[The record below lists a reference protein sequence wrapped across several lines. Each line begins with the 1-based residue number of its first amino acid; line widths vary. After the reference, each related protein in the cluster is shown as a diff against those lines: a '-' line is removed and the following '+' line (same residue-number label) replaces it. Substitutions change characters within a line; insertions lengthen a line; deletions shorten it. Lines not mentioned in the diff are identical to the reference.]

1 MILRL
6 STAAARGA
14 VAIIA
19 ALCVGFLAFFGIRSA
34 LATHFAAQETLSGF
48 ASAVRLEPS
57 NAENWFSLGRY
68 WQYNFESPD
77 LDKAV
82 IAYRTSLSLDPI
94 SADTFLDLGAA
105 YEAMGDLSRAR
116 DAFASAK
123 RVYPLSAQVA
133 WSYGNFLLRQGELNA
148 AFLEIRRA
156 VAGDPRRGAEAFS
169 RCMRVDADIDRIL
182 TQVIPPSRD
191 VYLDII
197 QSLAID
203 SQTADAL
210 RVWGR
215 LVALHP
221 QLRLGRVQYLTEAL
235 RRQGLI
241 QDASRVWQQAA
252 SFSGFADLPQPAGS
266 VVWDGGFESGETGLS
281 YTWAFSPNA
290 HGVQI
295 RQDCRERHSGSCS
308 LRISFGGQ
316 FDLNFLDVCH
326 VVPVQPATA
335 YVFSAWVHARDLSTD
350 QGVHFVL
357 NGMSPPSAP
366 VLTSDVRGTVDW
378 QQIRADW
385 TAPPG
390 VHEAQICLARF
401 PSDQPDN
408 KIRGT
413 LWVDDVALVPV
424 ASGTAK
430 P

>member
-6 STAAARGA
+6 STAAERGA
-14 VAIIA
+14 VAVIA
-19 ALCVGFLAFFGIRSA
+19 ALCAAFLAFFGIRDA

-48 ASAVRLEPS
+48 SRAVRLEPS
-57 NAENWFSLGRY
+57 DAENWFSLGRY

-77 LDKAV
+77 LDRAV
-82 IAYRTSLSLDPI
+82 AAYHRSLSLDPI
-94 SADTFLDLGAA
+94 SADTWLDLGAA
-105 YEAMGDLSRAR
+105 YEALGDLPRAR
-116 DAFASAK
+116 DAFANAK

-148 AFLEIRRA
+148 SFPEIRRA

-169 RCMRVDADIDRIL
+169 RCMRVDPDIDKIL
-182 TQVIPPSRD
+182 AQVIPPSRD

-197 QSLAID
+197 QGLAD
-203 SQTADAL
+203 EGQTADAL
-210 RVWGR
+210 RVWDR
-215 LVALHP
+215 LAALHP
-221 QLRLGRVQYLTEAL
+221 QLQLRRVNSLVEAL
-235 RRQGLI
+235 RHRQLI
-241 QDASRVWQQAA
+241 PDASRVWQQAA
-252 SFSGFADLPQPAGS
+252 SFSGFADSLQPAGS
-266 VVWDGGFESGETGLS
+266 VVWDGGFESGETGFS
-281 YTWAFSPNA
+281 YSWTFSPNA

-295 RQDCRERHSGSCS
+295 RQDCQEKHSGSCS

-316 FDLNFLDVCH
+316 SDLNFLDVCH
-326 VVPVQPATA
+326 IVPVQPAAA
-335 YVFSAWVHARDLSTD
+335 YSFSAWVHTRDLSTD

-357 NGMSPPSAP
+357 SGSQAAP
-366 VLTSDVRGTVDW
+366 LVTSDVRGSIDW

-390 VHEAQICLARF
+390 AQEAQICLARL

-413 LWVDDVALVPV
+413 LWVDDVALVPLTP
-424 ASGTAK
+424 GTPK